1 MRNGGQ
7 RVDALGS
14 ILGLVAV
21 LCSSTRHLPQGLRV
35 KGGGGGRESPGWA
48 NIPFWG
54 YNQYLWLLYATEA
67 PVRFDSLSTKHKSR
81 FYLNILKG

>member
-21 LCSSTRHLPQGLRV
+21 LCSSTRHLPQGLR
-35 KGGGGGRESPGWA
+35 GQGGEGGGGRGVA
-48 NIPFWG
+48 QDG
-54 YNQYLWLLYATEA
+54 
-67 PVRFDSLSTKHKSR
+67 LSYPSGGTTNTCGCSMPRK
-81 FYLNILKG
+81 LG

>member
-35 KGGGGGRESPGWA
+35 KGEGGGGGEG
-48 NIPFWG
+48 
-54 YNQYLWLLYATEA
+54 
-67 PVRFDSLSTKHKSR
+67 
-81 FYLNILKG
+81 

>member
-21 LCSSTRHLPQGLRV
+21 LCSSTRHLPQGIR
-35 KGGGGGRESPGWA
+35 GGEESSPGWA
-48 NIPFWG
+48 IIPFWG
-54 YNQYLWLLYATEA
+54 YNQYLWLLYAT
-67 PVRFDSLSTKHKSR
+67 VSFDSLSTKHKSS

>member
-35 KGGGGGRESPGWA
+35 KGEGGGGRIAQDGPSYPSGGTT
-48 NIPFWG
+48 NSCGCSMPRKLR
-54 YNQYLWLLYATEA
+54 Y
-67 PVRFDSLSTKHKSR
+67 VST
-81 FYLNILKG
+81 L